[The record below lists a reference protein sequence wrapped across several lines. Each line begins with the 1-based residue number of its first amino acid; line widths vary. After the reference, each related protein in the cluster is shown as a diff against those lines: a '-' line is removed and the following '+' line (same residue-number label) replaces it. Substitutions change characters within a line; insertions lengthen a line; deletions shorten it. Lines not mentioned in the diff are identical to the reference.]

1 MESKQINRI
10 FNENTRI
17 DPPENVNDILKRLHE
32 NKEDRIGATTQEE
45 SSISNNNDRV
55 VSDST
60 LTKRYCWKKKKKST

>member
-17 DPPENVNDILKRLHE
+17 DPPENVMIFFKRLHE

-45 SSISNNNDRV
+45 SSISNNND
-55 VSDST
+55 SF
-60 LTKRYCWKKKKKST
+60 